1 MRVSTSNMTSAPPQL
16 QVAAG
21 VLRDARGRVLLAQRP
36 AGREDAGRWE
46 FPGGKFEPGESAGSA
61 LARELREELGI
72 EIVDPAPLIRVPQAQ
87 PHRLLWLEALTV
99 SSWRGEPRSLDGQAL
114 RWQRPDAIDPV
125 ELPAADRP
133 ILACLLQPAHY
144 WITPD
149 SVASVSELDALL
161 AAAAAGGA
169 RRLQLRAPALDV
181 TAFAALAR
189 QAAESAPARG
199 IELLLNARGPSE
211 LGLAEALGC
220 GVHLSQSLLMQLQ
233 ERPPVAVV
241 GASCH
246 DLESLRQAE
255 RLGCDF
261 ALLSPVS
268 ATHSHPEAQP
278 LGWQGFSALRAH
290 TVLPVYGLG
299 GLGPAD
305 LPAARAAG
313 AQGVAGIRGFFELQG

>member
-1 MRVSTSNMTSAPPQL
+1 MRVPTSNPMPALPPL
-16 QVAAG
+16 HVVAG
-21 VLRDARGRVLLAQRP
+21 VLRDTLGRVLLAQRP
-36 AGREDAGRWE
+36 AGREDAGCWE
-46 FPGGKFEPGESAGSA
+46 FPGGKLEAGESARSA
-61 LARELREELGI
+61 LSRELREELGI
-72 EIVDPAPLIRVPQAQ
+72 EIIDPAPLIRVPQAQ
-87 PHRLLWLEALTV
+87 PHRLLWLEALAV
-99 SSWRGEPRSLDGQAL
+99 SSWRGEPRALDGQAL
-114 RWQRPDAIDPV
+114 RWQSPDAINPV

-144 WITPD
+144 WITPE
-149 SVASVSELDALL
+149 SVASANQLDALL

-169 RRLQLRAPALDV
+169 RRLQLRAPALDAA
-181 TAFAALAR
+181 AFAALAGH
-189 QAAESAPARG
+189 AAESAPARG
-199 IELLLNARGPSE
+199 IELLLNARGAAE

-233 ERPPVAVV
+233 ERPRVAIV

-246 DLESLRQAE
+246 ELESLRQAE

-313 AQGVAGIRGFFELQG
+313 AQGVAGIRGFFERKR

>member
-1 MRVSTSNMTSAPPQL
+1 MRTPTPDPIPARPQL

-46 FPGGKFEPGESAGSA
+46 FPGGKFESGESAGSA

-72 EIVDPAPLIRVPQAQ
+72 EIVDPEPLIRVPQAQ
-87 PHRLLWLEALTV
+87 PHRLLWLQALTV

-114 RWQRPDAIDPV
+114 RWQRPDAIDPLD
-125 ELPAADRP
+125 LPTADRP

-144 WITPD
+144 WITPE
-149 SVASVSELDALL
+149 SLTSAGQLDALL
-161 AAAAAGGA
+161 AAAVAGGA
-169 RRLQLRAPALDV
+169 RRLQLRAPTLGAA
-181 TAFAALAR
+181 AFAALAR
-189 QAAESAPARG
+189 HAAECAPAWG
-199 IELLLNARGPSE
+199 IELLLNARGPAE

-220 GVHLSQSLLMQLQ
+220 GVHLSQSFLMQSP
-233 ERPPVAVV
+233 ERPRAAAL

-261 ALLSPVS
+261 VLLSPVQ
-268 ATHSHPEAQP
+268 ATRSHPGAP
-278 LGWQGFSALRAH
+278 TLGWQGFSALRAH
-290 TVLPVYGLG
+290 TALPVYALG
-299 GLGPAD
+299 GVGPDD

-313 AQGVAGIRGFFELQG
+313 AQGVAGIRGFFVRQG